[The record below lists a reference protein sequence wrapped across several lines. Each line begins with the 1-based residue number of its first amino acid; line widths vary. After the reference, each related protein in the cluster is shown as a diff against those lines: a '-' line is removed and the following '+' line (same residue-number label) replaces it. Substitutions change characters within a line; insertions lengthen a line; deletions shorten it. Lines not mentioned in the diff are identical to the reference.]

1 MVWKKYLPTL
11 TFTFP
16 TLTFTFP
23 TLAFKWYQIRFKK
36 PFVRRLPKLLRTRLK
51 RWWFHIF
58 LVNWNCELDSR
69 KFDIYEQSVNFFL
82 NIIFFP
88 LWSHFLRNFWEA
100 SKNKTH
106 GMILILTLARG
117 NGCGQIRGHSTIL
130 GQRGRCLRSFLNSC
144 WCVVAGDG
152 WQMTPGPKIPKNVSL
167 LFWVVLW
174 IAYKIHWNIFLF
186 GNLKESSWIS

>member
-1 MVWKKYLPTL
+1 MLGGPWYGKKYLPTL

-16 TLTFTFP
+16 TLAFT
-23 TLAFKWYQIRFKK
+23 WYQIRFKK
-36 PFVRRLPKLLRTRLK
+36 PFVRRLPKLLRMRFN

-58 LVNWNCELDSR
+58 FVNWIGELS
-69 KFDIYEQSVNFFL
+69 KFDICELSVKLFL
-82 NIIFFP
+82 NIFFFP
-88 LWSHFLRNFWEA
+88 LWSHFLRNFWET

-144 WCVVAGDG
+144 WWVVAGDG

-174 IAYKIHWNIFLF
+174 IAYKI
-186 GNLKESSWIS
+186 